1 MINNAITS
9 TVYMPFNLPAP
20 NALTRA
26 LLVKDGNGVLPI
38 LHGLPDVEQ
47 QVFEAGR
54 LVEALAGREIW
65 AVVLESVD
73 GGHGL
78 MISHLKVLGEYIP
91 SQPQKPGRQTKCT
104 EPL

>member
-1 MINNAITS
+1 MINDGITS
-9 TVYMPFNLPAP
+9 TIHVPFYIKHP
-20 NALTRA
+20 NALAGA
-26 LLVKDGNGVLPI
+26 LLVKDGNSVLPV
-38 LHGLPDVEQ
+38 LHRLPDVENK
-47 QVFEAGR
+47 VFETGR
-54 LVEALAGREIW
+54 LVAALAGREIW